1 MPRKK
6 GTPKTGG
13 RQEGTPNKLTTSLK
27 EAIQQAAET
36 AHPEGTVG
44 YLRQQAQTNPTAFL
58 SLLGRTLPKE
68 LTGGGGEPLF
78 PSRIEIVG
86 IRANNKP

>member
-1 MPRKK
+1 MAK
-6 GTPKTGG
+6 GRKTGG
-13 RQEGTPNKLTTSLK
+13 GSRKGIPNKITASLK

-86 IRANNKP
+86 VRANNKP

>member
-1 MPRKK
+1 MAK
-6 GTPKTGG
+6 GRKTGG
-13 RQEGTPNKLTTSLK
+13 GSRKGIPNKITASLK

-68 LTGGGGEPLF
+68 MTGGGGEPLF

-86 IRANNKP
+86 VRANNKP

>member
-1 MPRKK
+1 MAK
-6 GTPKTGG
+6 GRKTGG
-13 RQEGTPNKLTTSLK
+13 GSRKGVPNKITASLK

-68 LTGGGGEPLF
+68 LTGSGGDPLF

-86 IRANNKP
+86 IRANREA